1 MGKTYKDQNK
11 WDRKRNKRDEDPV
24 KEPRKTA
31 KNRLDEI
38 IPPDDELAP
47 YEEYDY
53 EDYRSWKI

>member
-11 WDRKRNKRDEDPV
+11 WDRKRTKRDDDPV

-53 EDYRSWKI
+53 EDYR

>member
-1 MGKTYKDQNK
+1 MGRTYKDQNK
-11 WDRKRNKRDEDPV
+11 WDRKRNKQRDEDSV

-38 IPPDDELAP
+38 IPSDEELAP

-53 EDYRSWKI
+53 EDYR

>member
-11 WDRKRNKRDEDPV
+11 WDRKRNKRDEDPM

-38 IPPDDELAP
+38 IPSDDELAP

-53 EDYRSWKI
+53 EDYR